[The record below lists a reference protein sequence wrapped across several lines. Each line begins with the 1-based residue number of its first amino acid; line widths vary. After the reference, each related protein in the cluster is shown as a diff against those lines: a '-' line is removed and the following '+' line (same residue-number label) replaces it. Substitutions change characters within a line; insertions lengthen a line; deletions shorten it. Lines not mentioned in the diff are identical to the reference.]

1 MAFTP
6 ILKPLNGNGTTFY
19 TFSSAAKD
27 LSKCMSN
34 TQKEFVFS
42 HFVCINIPDFINTN
56 NYDRYG
62 TNQNDNHSSFCPGTG
77 GYSAPLDKNYAQ
89 LGGIHDI
96 LYRDYD
102 ANPRQVKTTSEELA
116 ELLQDYVFN
125 FEELLI
131 SRSTDNDTDRSV
143 AERVFWHWMKEI
155 GAINW
160 EFDQTKIAPYL
171 INHNQTRFIEGNQL
185 LPNYENVVK
194 YIGNIDITNNV
205 DIANEAYTE
214 IYIHIPSEAGNTPVV
229 LFGQEFDDNFSA
241 NMQEQVL
248 TNQAWILG
256 QTGPDSAYP
265 IDLRALYDS
274 DPLQMTKEYKCGGI
288 CLYGN
293 QPVTTNDYKDY
304 TDGYA
309 VNTYKTDLDGA
320 YIDFD
325 TNSYA
330 DIVLN
335 NIPNM
340 DEFNKTGKSF
350 EFNAVLVYYD
360 VVDISS
366 QTRTSNLYGILF
378 LDDVKSDFWDYFQRY
393 PKYKPVAGVQ
403 NGNSYG
409 FKLNLRIDIEPDKT
423 GITTL
428 VNEYNT
434 FSMSLFGDAVA
445 RMQEC
450 ADMFVRMSDELTN
463 VKSRLSDIETVMST
477 VSNYEILAKK
487 LEDLSN
493 SLENANLAFAD
504 KNSLVDLIAH
514 ISDNVNSIMNG
525 KANVKLQYNTDVVR
539 GGYNTA
545 IDTSTPNQII
555 INSATSGYNIC
566 KCFFD
571 NNEITETNPLVLNN
585 NLANND
591 IYTSLRQMT
600 NMIRIY
606 TNPNYPSSYDIKI
619 YIDSSLVNW
628 RLGQN
633 LRIIFPNMSLSSLNG
648 KNIIIYTGQNYTS
661 THTISNSNFLN
672 DNPIIELTCI
682 DDTLSLNDSFVHDI
696 LR

>member
-6 ILKPLNGNGTTFY
+6 ILKPLNANGTTFY
-19 TFSSAAKD
+19 TFSSAARD
-27 LSKCMSN
+27 LSKCMAN

-42 HFVCINIPDFINTN
+42 HFVCINIPDFINTS
-56 NYDRYG
+56 NYDHNG
-62 TNQNDNHSSFCPGTG
+62 SSQNKNNSSYCPGTG
-77 GYSAPLDKNYAQ
+77 ENSAPLDKNFTQ
-89 LGGIHDI
+89 LGGIHDL
-96 LYRDYD
+96 LYRDSID
-102 ANPRQVKTTSEELA
+102 KEVKTTSREIA

-125 FEELLI
+125 YEELLL
-131 SRSTDNDTDRSV
+131 SQSDDNDTDRSV
-143 AERVFWHWMKEI
+143 AERIFWHWMKEM

-160 EFDQTKIAPYL
+160 MFDQAKIAPYL
-171 INHNQTRFIEGNQL
+171 QNHNQARFVEGNSD

-214 IYIHIPSEAGNTPVV
+214 IYVHIPSEAGNTPVV
-229 LFGQEFDDNFSA
+229 LFQQEFDGNFSA
-241 NMQEQVL
+241 NHQAQVL
-248 TNQAWILG
+248 NNQAWILG
-256 QTGPDSAYP
+256 QHGIDPSCP

-274 DPLQMTKEYKCGGI
+274 EPSDTVKDYENGGVVA
-288 CLYGN
+288 YGT
-293 QPVTTNDYKDY
+293 QPSTTNDNISYGN
-304 TDGYA
+304 GYA
-309 VNTYKTDLDGA
+309 VNTYKTDLDGVC
-320 YIDFD
+320 IDFD

-340 DEFNKTGKSF
+340 DEFNKTGNSF

-360 VVDISS
+360 IVDVSS

-434 FSMSLFGDAVA
+434 FSMSLFSDAIA
-445 RMQEC
+445 RMQDC
-450 ADMFVRMSDELTN
+450 ADTFIRVRSSLSSLESRVSDL
-463 VKSRLSDIETVMST
+463 ETVMSAIN
-477 VSNYEILAKK
+477 NYEVLAQR
-487 LEDLSN
+487 LEELSN

-504 KNSLVDLIAH
+504 RNSLLDLIAH
-514 ISDNVNSIMNG
+514 VSDNVDSIMSG
-525 KANVKLQYNTDVVR
+525 RANVQLQYNTDVIR
-539 GGYNTA
+539 GGYNTT
-545 IDTSTPNQII
+545 IDTSTQNRVI
-555 INSATSGYNIC
+555 INSTTSGYNLC
-566 KCFFD
+566 KCNF
-571 NNEITETNPLVLNN
+571 NGNEITASNPLVLNN
-585 NLANND
+585 THQNNNV
-591 IYTSLRQMT
+591 YTSLRQMT
-600 NMIRIY
+600 NMARIHVS
-606 TNPNYPSSYDIKI
+606 NEYPAEYDIKI

-633 LRIIFPNMSLSSLNG
+633 FKIVFPEMSLNSLNG
-648 KNIIIYTGQNYTS
+648 KDIKIYTGENYSSEHVIYNTEL
-661 THTISNSNFLN
+661 IG
-672 DNPIIELTCI
+672 DKPIIELTCI
-682 DDTLSLNDSFVHDI
+682 DDTLFLNNSFVHDI